1 VYSILVADD
10 EKGIREF
17 LEIALTK
24 EGYEVTLASNGAEAI
39 SLCEKRKFDII
50 LADIKM
56 PQGDGY
62 TILRKVKKLHP
73 DTIVIMIT
81 AYGSLESAIEAMKE
95 GAFDYISKP
104 FDVNDVKTL
113 IQKALTKRD
122 FKSETLGK
130 MPLAEKER
138 FDNIISKS
146 PEMHKIFA
154 LIPRASSAKSNV
166 LIIGESGTGKELV
179 ARAIHQHSNRKNN
192 PFVTIN
198 CGGIPENL
206 LESELFG
213 YKKGSFTGA
222 LANKIGLFE
231 AASGG
236 TIFLDEIS
244 DLPLLLQVKLLRVV
258 QDKVFT
264 PIGDTKEINVD
275 TRIISATNQD
285 LEQNVIAR
293 KFREDLY
300 YRLNVIRIRIPP
312 LRERKMDI
320 PLLAQYF
327 LDKYSREMGK
337 EIQQIS
343 SYVLDSLQ
351 NYHFPGN
358 VRELEN
364 IIERSVAL
372 ETSNIILPESLALA
386 THKLGEK
393 KSGVI
398 DMDLPAEGVDLDE
411 IINNLEKNLLLK
423 ALEETQGKKK
433 KAADLLN
440 ISFRSFRY
448 RLEKHGIDAPD
459 DE

>member
-1 VYSILVADD
+1 MYSILVADD

-113 IQKALTKRD
+113 IQSALTKRD

-130 MPLAEKER
+130 RSLVEKER